1 MVHLKKPIGE
11 KRYKRLESMG
21 KISQDII
28 NSLYSPID
36 AMSRLLN
43 LALQNIEEEAQ
54 PRQFILETKLG
65 LKRMYVLVDKLDG
78 YAKKIEKEFNEISK
92 KRDL

>member
-1 MVHLKKPIGE
+1 MVNLKKPIE
-11 KRYKRLESMG
+11 ETKYKRLESMG

-43 LALQNIEEEAQ
+43 LALQNIGEEAQ

-65 LKRMYVLVDKLDG
+65 LKRMSVLVDRLDG
-78 YAKKIEKEFNEISK
+78 YAKKIEKEFSEVSK
-92 KRDL
+92 KWDL